1 MISKVHNN
9 PLVRLL
15 KGVILL
21 LLVLLVLEV
30 SWLLLVASFGA
41 GDENRSAN
49 YHVEPPAI
57 VPMADRSAF
66 EASVERSLFSWN
78 RRPKV
83 TEEQPVSED
92 SLPSKWLLTGVV
104 NTGSATYA
112 IFTGSEGGQRLRLE
126 EGMYLEKWKL
136 ESITAEQVVLS
147 DGDEKEVFYLKET
160 GQQQKTLQNS
170 ARGNTG
176 DDDTE

>member
-1 MISKVHNN
+1 MIAAAHNN

-15 KGVILL
+15 KGSILL
-21 LLVLLVLEV
+21 LLVVLVLEIV
-30 SWLLLVASFGA
+30 WLFLVATVGTY
-41 GDENRSAN
+41 DEKKSAN
-49 YHVEPPAI
+49 YHVEAPAI

-83 TEEQPVSED
+83 TEQQPVSED

-112 IFTGSEGGQRLRLE
+112 IFSDSEGGQRLRLE

-136 ESITAEQVVLS
+136 ESITAEQVLLS
-147 DGDEKEVFYLKET
+147 DGEETEVFYLKET
-160 GQQQKTLQNS
+160 GQQQKTLNKVRS
-170 ARGNTG
+170 NTG
-176 DDDTE
+176 DEDTE

>member
-1 MISKVHNN
+1 MIAALHNN

-15 KGVILL
+15 QGIILL
-21 LLVLLVLEV
+21 LLVVLVLEIA
-30 SWLLLVASFGA
+30 WLFLVATSGA
-41 GDENRSAN
+41 GEENRSAN
-49 YHVEPPAI
+49 YHVESPAI
-57 VPMADRSAF
+57 VPMAERSAF
-66 EASVERSLFSWN
+66 ETSVERSLFSWN

-83 TEEQPVSED
+83 TEQQPVSED

-104 NTGSATYA
+104 NTGNATYA

-147 DGDEKEVFYLKET
+147 DGEETEVFYLKET
-160 GQQQKTLQNS
+160 GQQQKTLHKN
-170 ARGNTG
+170 ARSNTG

>member
-1 MISKVHNN
+1 MIVVAHNN
-9 PLVRLL
+9 PLARLL
-15 KGVILL
+15 KGFILL
-21 LLVLLVLEV
+21 LLAILVIEAI
-30 SWLLLVASFGA
+30 WLFVIGTSGA
-41 GDENRSAN
+41 GSESRSVN